1 MNRSWGSSEIL
12 HGQRDRC
19 CSPGLAKRDR
29 VTAPP
34 RRIRTRTSHGEV
46 STRAESDQPSVKEG
60 VSAMSAQPQWE
71 HIDVTRRPAEV
82 PGTGMQAGSDRIAAR
97 VVTVVALTS
106 IAAGA
111 IHVSA
116 ASTLG
121 KGDAQNLAFFGV
133 VAAAQI
139 VWGLVALA
147 RAPRWWLVLG
157 VLGNAVVMLTWIVSR
172 TVGLPF
178 GEFEGVVLPVAY
190 PDALATAL
198 EAVTIAGA
206 AWLAVR
212 GSVPAAS
219 AARARGFAL
228 AAAVVIGALALT
240 GIVSQANALSGG
252 GGGGQNVPG
261 APSGGAYGG
270 GGSSSG
276 GSTGGGGGGS
286 TRPLAPPPKQRS
298 AGRPPPS
305 PAGGSPGG

>member
-1 MNRSWGSSEIL
+1 MNRSWGSSENL

-46 STRAESDQPSVKEG
+46 STRAESDQPFVKEG

-82 PGTGMQAGSDRIAAR
+82 PGTGMQAGSDRIAVR

-157 VLGNAVVMLTWIVSR
+157 VLGNAVVMTTWIVSR

-178 GEFEGVVLPVAY
+178 GGFKGVVLPVGY

-212 GSVPAAS
+212 GSAPATS

-228 AAAVVIGALALT
+228 AAAILIGGFGRPRPRSPSDT
-240 GIVSQANALSGG
+240 VFRGRGG
-252 GGGGQNVPG
+252 G
-261 APSGGAYGG
+261 
-270 GGSSSG
+270 
-276 GSTGGGGGGS
+276 
-286 TRPLAPPPKQRS
+286 PKHPR
-298 AGRPPPS
+298 
-305 PAGGSPGG
+305 